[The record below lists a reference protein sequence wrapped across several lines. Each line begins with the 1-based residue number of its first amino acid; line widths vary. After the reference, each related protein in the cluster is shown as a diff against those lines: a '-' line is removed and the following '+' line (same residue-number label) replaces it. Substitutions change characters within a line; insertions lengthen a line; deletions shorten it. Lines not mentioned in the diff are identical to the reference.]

1 MVTFDSVTGA
11 NQTSELF
18 AARIEREFLRNH
30 RCPSEDEYEKFP
42 DKYHPSTWYGR
53 GWKSCKLQA
62 DTIRSECTAFRQAFY
77 RVQAAAVTGNPTT
90 AGIWNCALDLYNR
103 KGSAVPQVLYR
114 IATEA
119 EDAEEHGHP
128 FKYETVYRYLDET
141 RQ

>member
-1 MVTFDSVTGA
+1 MTGAGPTARGGKKRGVNWTAGGQLAVIDAYAVVTFDSVTGV

-90 AGIWNCALDLYNR
+90 AGLWNCALYLYNR
-103 KGSAVPQVLYR
+103 K
-114 IATEA
+114 
-119 EDAEEHGHP
+119 
-128 FKYETVYRYLDET
+128 
-141 RQ
+141 